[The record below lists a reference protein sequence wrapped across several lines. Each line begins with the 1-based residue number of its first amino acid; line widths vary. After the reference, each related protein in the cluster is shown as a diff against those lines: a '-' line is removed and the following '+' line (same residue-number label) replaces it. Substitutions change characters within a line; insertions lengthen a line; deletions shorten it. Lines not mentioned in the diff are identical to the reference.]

1 MKELIEKS
9 NSNEMGTKVEIFVIE
24 ETAEL
29 IYDGEAL
36 EKWNTYIEELGLKG
50 QKTIVK
56 KDKSPIPFMH
66 LKTSLKNVFETLCP
80 TKVDVSDYSV
90 TPIPLEI
97 LDVVALSRRE
107 GYFEKIEIWYDN
119 KSPDPVCI
127 GMNYRNEEDRKRKYT
142 FNMEHYLLGKWADVK
157 RSFSELTE
165 LATKR
170 YIRETTASHK
180 SSIKYYQNAL
190 DDMETVAFQRF
201 GDNSTSDPSDD
212 LPF

>member
-1 MKELIEKS
+1 MEDLIKKS
-9 NSNEMGTKVEIFVIE
+9 NSGEMATVVEIFVIE

-36 EKWNTYIEELGLKG
+36 EKWNKYVEELGLTG

-80 TKVDVSDYSV
+80 TKMDVDKYNV

-97 LDVVALSRRE
+97 LDVIALSKNE
-107 GYFEKIEIWYDN
+107 GYFEKIQIWYDN

-127 GMNYRNEEDRKRKYT
+127 GMNYKDAKDRKSGYEW
-142 FNMEHYLLGKWADVK
+142 NMEHYLLGKWADVK
-157 RSFSELTE
+157 RSFSELTK
-165 LATKR
+165 LATQR
-170 YIRETTASHK
+170 YIKEQTASHK
-180 SSIKYYQNAL
+180 SSIKYYQSQL
-190 DDMETVAFQRF
+190 DEIETLAFNRF
-201 GDNSTSDPSDD
+201 GDNATSDASDD

>member
-1 MKELIEKS
+1 MEDLIKKS
-9 NSNEMGTKVEIFVIE
+9 NSGEMATVVEIFVIE

-36 EKWNTYIEELGLKG
+36 EKWNKYVEELGLTG

-80 TKVDVSDYSV
+80 TKMDVDKYNV

-97 LDVVALSRRE
+97 LDVIALSKNE
-107 GYFEKIEIWYDN
+107 GYFEKIQIWYDN

-127 GMNYRNEEDRKRKYT
+127 GMNYASAEDRKKGYT
-142 FNMEHYLLGKWADVK
+142 FAMEHYLLGKWADVK
-157 RSFSELTE
+157 RSFSELTK
-165 LATKR
+165 LATQR
-170 YIRETTASHK
+170 YIKEQTASHK
-180 SSIKYYQNAL
+180 SSIKYYQSQL
-190 DDMETVAFQRF
+190 DEIETLAFNRF
-201 GDNSTSDPSDD
+201 GDNSTSDASDD